1 MEALIFFIFGATIG
15 SFLNVVIFR
24 LPRDENIA
32 FPASHCQSCHTPLKL
47 YHNIPILSWLF
58 LRGKCGFCQEKISIQ
73 YPIIE
78 ILSGFIV
85 MGVMMK
91 IGLSYYGAGVSAVFL
106 TLLTLAMIDFY
117 YKMVPDSLNL
127 LALTLA
133 IFSVADLQMVGI
145 NFTNALLLAGGFTL
159 LRFYLSYYLFARTR
173 AFVKPSKKPS
183 WVKNYNPMPL
193 YFEAMGEGD
202 IMVAATMGALMGVQ
216 LSLVAVFLSAILAL
230 PAMLLV
236 RGDDMESQCM
246 PFIPFLALA
255 AFIVFM
261 AEPYVLEL
269 LKVLY
274 A

>member
-78 ILSGFIV
+78 ILSGFVV

-236 RGDDMESQCM
+236 RGDDMESQRM